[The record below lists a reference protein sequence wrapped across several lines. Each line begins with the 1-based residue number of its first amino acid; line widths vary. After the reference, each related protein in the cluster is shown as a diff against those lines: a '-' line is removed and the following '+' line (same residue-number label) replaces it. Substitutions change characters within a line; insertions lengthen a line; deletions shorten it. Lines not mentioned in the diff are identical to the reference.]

1 MNAYFMTNNYLDA
14 RMADTRVHMHDAM
27 TPPEPSRRIRRALGL
42 TLVRVGESI
51 LPDKSKLEKEA
62 VTARKGIK
70 TAA

>member
-1 MNAYFMTNNYLDA
+1 MNDYFMTNNYLDV

-27 TPPEPSRRIRRALGL
+27 TPPAPSRRFRKALGL

-51 LPDKSKLEKEA
+51 LSEKSKLENQA
-62 VTARKGIK
+62 MTTRKGIK